1 VSAAPLLSGITVDMP
16 FNPMSDEELQRKFA
30 GQAVPVLGDAAAD
43 QLATAIW
50 RFGNAE
56 HITELF
62 GVAATAEES

>member
-1 VSAAPLLSGITVDMP
+1 MPLIPLAT
-16 FNPMSDEELQRKFA
+16 NPTSDEELQRKFA

-43 QLATAIW
+43 HLAPVIRGPGKA
-50 RFGNAE
+50 G